1 MILNYKTFI
10 YANHKCFVFLRLLY
24 VTKNYLSENI
34 NRCMGIFSKSFPNVR
49 QLGAMDCGPT
59 CIKMIAKYYG
69 RDFSV
74 SFLRDKCFITKLG
87 VNLLGISEAAETIGL
102 RSTGVKINFE
112 GLLESKPFPCILH
125 WQNNHFVVLY
135 KMTKNKVYISDPGAG
150 IMVYNKQ
157 EFLEGW
163 AHGSD
168 TGFAL
173 FIETSTDF
181 YENEFDNIEAKHV
194 SATKFLLD
202 YMRGYSSYFVQIFL
216 GMLIGSVIML
226 FTPFLTQ
233 SIVDKGIN
241 GLDINFINLV
251 LIGQV
256 ILFLGGAFVEVIRSW
271 ILLHIGSRI
280 NVSLISDFLKKL
292 LSLKVQFFETHL
304 IGDILRRI
312 EDHKRIERLLTVT
325 SLSTVFSIINLI
337 LFGIVLGIYDAKI
350 FAVFFIGSSFSILW
364 VTLFLR
370 QKKKL
375 DFKYFET
382 YSKNYNK
389 LIEIIKG
396 VEEIKLSNSNKQK
409 RWEWEENQAKIFKI
423 NTKALSVEQLQH
435 NGSNIINHLTTILIT
450 YLSAKAVVNGEYSL
464 GAMFAIN
471 MIVGQLGSPIN
482 QIIEFIP
489 LLQEAKLGLDRI
501 LEVHTQ
507 EQEETHFNKTIFNID
522 KSEDIILENLS
533 FSYTADPNNLV
544 LKNINLTIPA
554 GKTTAIV
561 GSSGSGKSTLMKL
574 LLRFYEPSSGKISVG
589 SDNMNAIFYSV
600 WRDNIG
606 VVMQEGK
613 IFSDTIANNI
623 SLGTKLDIKR
633 AVECAKQACID
644 EFIME
649 SLPLGYNTQ
658 IGDEGVPMSLGQ
670 KQRILLARAFYKN
683 PNFMFLDEATS
694 ALDAKNERMVVENL
708 EKFCANRSVVVIAHR
723 LSTVVNA
730 DQIVVLHKGEIVE
743 IGTHHELVTMQGIYY
758 NLVKNQIELGS

>member
-1 MILNYKTFI
+1 
-10 YANHKCFVFLRLLY
+10 
-24 VTKNYLSENI
+24 
-34 NRCMGIFSKSFPNVR
+34 MGIFSKSFPNVR

-150 IMVYNKQ
+150 MMVYNKQ

-181 YENEFDNIEAKHV
+181 YENEFDNVEEKHI

-241 GLDINFINLV
+241 GLDVNFINLV

-507 EQEETHFNKTIFNID
+507 EQEETHFNKTVFNID

-533 FSYTADPNNLV
+533 FSYTGDPNNLV

-574 LLRFYEPSSGKISVG
+574 LLRFYEPSLGKISVG

-730 DQIVVLHKGEIVE
+730 DQIVVLHKGEIAE
-743 IGTHHELVTMQGIYY
+743 IGTHKELVAMQGIYY

>member
-1 MILNYKTFI
+1 
-10 YANHKCFVFLRLLY
+10 
-24 VTKNYLSENI
+24 
-34 NRCMGIFSKSFPNVR
+34 MGIFSKSFPNVR

-74 SFLRDKCFITKLG
+74 SFLREKCFITKLG

-125 WQNNHFVVLY
+125 WKNNHFVVLY
-135 KMTKNKVYISDPGAG
+135 KMTKNKVYISDPAMGL
-150 IMVYNKQ
+150 MTYNKQ

-163 AHGSD
+163 SHGSD

-173 FIETSTDF
+173 FIEPSTDF
-181 YENEFDNIEAKHV
+181 YENEFDGVEEKHI

-202 YMRGYSSYFVQIFL
+202 YMRSYTPYFIQIFL

-233 SIVDKGIN
+233 AIVDKGIN

-256 ILFLGGAFVEVIRSW
+256 VLFLGGAFVEIIRSW

-292 LSLKVQFFETHL
+292 LSLKVQFFESHL
-304 IGDILRRI
+304 IGDILRRV

-337 LFGIVLGIYDAKI
+337 LFGIILGIYDSKI
-350 FAVFFIGSSFSILW
+350 FVVFFIGSTLSILW
-364 VTLFLR
+364 VTLFLN

-409 RWEWEENQAKIFKI
+409 RWEWEENQARIFKI
-423 NTKALSVEQLQH
+423 NTKALSVEQLQN

-450 YLSAKAVVNGEYSL
+450 YFSAKSVVNGDYSL

-471 MIVGQLGSPIN
+471 MIVGQLNSPIN
-482 QIIEFIP
+482 QIIGFIP

-501 LEVHTQ
+501 LEVHQQ
-507 EQEETHFNKTIFNID
+507 EQEETHFNKTVFKIE

-533 FSYTADPNNLV
+533 FSYTGDPNNLV

-574 LLRFYEPSSGKISVG
+574 LLRFYEPSAGKITVG
-589 SDNMNAIFYSV
+589 TDNINTIFFSV

-623 SLGTKLDIKR
+623 ALGSKLDMKR
-633 AVECAKQACID
+633 AVECAKQACIN
-644 EFIME
+644 EFITE
-649 SLPLGYNTQ
+649 NLPLGYNTQ
-658 IGDEGVPMSLGQ
+658 IGDEGLPMSLGQ

-708 EKFCANRSVVVIAHR
+708 EKFCAQRSVVVIAHR

-730 DQIVVLHKGEIVE
+730 DQIVVLHKGEIAEV
-743 IGTHHELVTMQGIYY
+743 GNHKELVAMQGIYY
-758 NLVKNQIELGS
+758 NLVKNQLELGS

>member
-1 MILNYKTFI
+1 
-10 YANHKCFVFLRLLY
+10 
-24 VTKNYLSENI
+24 
-34 NRCMGIFSKSFPNVR
+34 MGLFSKSFPNVR

-74 SFLRDKCFITKLG
+74 SFLREKCFITKLG

-102 RSTGVKINFE
+102 RSTGVKINYD
-112 GLLESKPFPCILH
+112 GLLDSKPFPCILH
-125 WQNNHFVVLY
+125 WKNNHFVVLY
-135 KMTKNKVYISDPGAG
+135 KMSRSRVYISDPAMGL
-150 IMVYNKQ
+150 VSYNKQ
-157 EFLEGW
+157 EFLDGW
-163 AHGSD
+163 SHGGD

-173 FIETSTDF
+173 FIEPSTEF
-181 YENEFDNIEAKHV
+181 YESEFDGIEEKHI

-202 YMRGYSSYFVQIFL
+202 YMRGYTPYFIQIFM
-216 GMLIGSVIML
+216 GMLIGSVIMI

-233 SIVDKGIN
+233 AIVDKGVN

-251 LIGQV
+251 LIGQI
-256 ILFLGGAFVEVIRSW
+256 ILFLGGAFVEIIRSW

-292 LSLKVQFFETHL
+292 LSLKISFFESHL
-304 IGDILRRI
+304 IGDILRRV

-325 SLSTVFSIINLI
+325 SLSTIFSIINLI
-337 LFGIVLGIYDAKI
+337 LFSIILVIYDTKI
-350 FAVFFIGSSFSILW
+350 FAVFFTGSLLSVLW
-364 VTLFLR
+364 VTLFLK

-409 RWEWEENQAKIFKI
+409 RWEWEENQARIFKI
-423 NTKALSVEQLQH
+423 NIKALSVEQFQN
-435 NGSNIINHLTTILIT
+435 NGANIINQLTTILIT
-450 YLSAKAVVNGEYSL
+450 YFSAKAVVNGYYSI
-464 GAMFAIN
+464 GSMFAIN
-471 MIVGQLGSPIN
+471 MIVGQLRSPIN

-501 LEVHTQ
+501 LEVHQQ
-507 EQEETHFNKTIFNID
+507 EQEETHFNKTISQLD
-522 KSEDIILENLS
+522 KSEDLILENLS
-533 FSYTADPNNLV
+533 FSYTGDPNNLV

-574 LLRFYEPSSGKISVG
+574 LLRFYEPSAGKIIVG
-589 SDNMNAIFYSV
+589 SDNINTLFFSV
-600 WRDNIG
+600 WRNNIG

-623 SLGTKLDIKR
+623 ALGTKLEMKR
-633 AVECAKQACID
+633 VVECAKQACID
-644 EFIME
+644 EFITE
-649 SLPLGYNTQ
+649 NLPLAYNTQ

-694 ALDAKNERMVVENL
+694 ALDAKNEKMVVENL
-708 EKFCANRSVVVIAHR
+708 EKFCTNRSVVVIAHR

-730 DQIVVLHKGEIVE
+730 DQIVVLNRGEIAE
-743 IGTHHELVTMQGIYY
+743 IGNHKELVAQKGIYY
-758 NLVKNQIELGS
+758 GLVKNQLELGS

>member
-1 MILNYKTFI
+1 
-10 YANHKCFVFLRLLY
+10 
-24 VTKNYLSENI
+24 
-34 NRCMGIFSKSFPNVR
+34 MGIFSKSFPNVR

>member
-1 MILNYKTFI
+1 
-10 YANHKCFVFLRLLY
+10 
-24 VTKNYLSENI
+24 
-34 NRCMGIFSKSFPNVR
+34 MGIFSKSFPNVR

-59 CIKMIAKYYG
+59 CIKMIAKHYG

-74 SFLRDKCFITKLG
+74 SFLREKCFITKLG

-102 RSTGVKINFE
+102 RSTGVKINFD
-112 GLLESKPFPCILH
+112 GLLENKPFPCIIH
-125 WQNNHFVVLY
+125 WKNNHFVVLY
-135 KMTKNKVYISDPGAG
+135 KMSKNKVYISDPAMGL
-150 IMVYNKQ
+150 MTYSKQ
-157 EFLEGW
+157 EFLDAWG
-163 AHGSD
+163 HGSD

-173 FIETSTDF
+173 FFEPSSDF
-181 YENEFDNIEAKHV
+181 YEAEIDSVEEKHI
-194 SATKFLLD
+194 SSTKFLLD
-202 YMRGYSSYFVQIFL
+202 YMRGYSSHFVQIFL
-216 GMLIGSVIML
+216 GMMIGSVIML

-292 LSLKVQFFETHL
+292 LSLKVQFFESHL
-304 IGDILRRI
+304 IGDILRRV

-325 SLSTVFSIINLI
+325 SLSTVFSVINLL
-337 LFGIVLGIYDAKI
+337 LFGVILVIYDVKI
-350 FAVFFIGSSFSILW
+350 FSVFFIGSTLSILW
-364 VTLFLR
+364 VTLFLK

-409 RWEWEENQAKIFKI
+409 RWEWEENQAKIFRI
-423 NTKALSVEQLQH
+423 NTKALSVEQLQN

-464 GAMFAIN
+464 GSMFAIN
-471 MIVGQLGSPIN
+471 MIVGQLSSPIN
-482 QIIEFIP
+482 QIIDFIP
-489 LLQEAKLGLDRI
+489 MLQEAKLGLDRI
-501 LEVHTQ
+501 LEVHQQ
-507 EQEETHFNKTIFNID
+507 EPEETHFNKTVNVIEQA
-522 KSEDIILENLS
+522 EDIVLENLS
-533 FSYTADPNNLV
+533 FSYTGDPNSLV

-561 GSSGSGKSTLMKL
+561 GGSGSGKSTLMKL
-574 LLRFYEPSSGKISVG
+574 LLRFYEPSMGKIMVG
-589 SDNMNAIFYSV
+589 TDSMNSIFYSV
-600 WRDNIG
+600 WRNNIG

-613 IFSDTIANNI
+613 VFSETIANNI
-623 SLGTKLDIKR
+623 ALGLKVDMKR
-633 AVECAKQACID
+633 VVECAKQACID
-644 EFIME
+644 EFINE

-694 ALDAKNERMVVENL
+694 ALDAKNERMVVQNL
-708 EKFCANRSVVVIAHR
+708 DAFCVNRTVVVIAHR
-723 LSTVVNA
+723 LSTVVDA
-730 DQIVVLHKGEIVE
+730 DQIVVLNKGEIAEV
-743 IGTHHELVTMQGIYY
+743 GTHKELVAMQGIYY
-758 NLVKNQIELGS
+758 GLVKNQLELGS

>member
-1 MILNYKTFI
+1 
-10 YANHKCFVFLRLLY
+10 
-24 VTKNYLSENI
+24 
-34 NRCMGIFSKSFPNVR
+34 MGIFSKSFPNVR

-74 SFLRDKCFITKLG
+74 SFLREKCFITKLG

-102 RSTGVKINFE
+102 RTTGVKINYD
-112 GLLESKPFPCILH
+112 GLLESKPFPCIIH
-125 WQNNHFVVLY
+125 WKNNHFVVLY
-135 KMTKNKVYISDPGAG
+135 KMTRNRVFISDPAMGL
-150 IMVYNKQ
+150 VSYNKQ
-157 EFLEGW
+157 EFIEGW
-163 AHGSD
+163 AHGD
-168 TGFAL
+168 ETGFAL
-173 FIETSTDF
+173 FIEPSTEF
-181 YENEFDNIEAKHV
+181 YESEFDGVEEKQI
-194 SATKFLLD
+194 SSTKFLLD
-202 YMRGYSSYFVQIFL
+202 YMRGYMPYFMQIFM
-216 GMLIGSVIML
+216 GMMIGSVIML

-241 GLDINFINLV
+241 GLDINFINLILV
-251 LIGQV
+251 GQI
-256 ILFLGGAFVEVIRSW
+256 ILFLGGAFVEIIRSW

-292 LSLKVQFFETHL
+292 LSLKIQFFESHL
-304 IGDILRRI
+304 IGDILRRV

-325 SLSTVFSIINLI
+325 SLSTIFSIINLI
-337 LFGIVLGIYDAKI
+337 LFSVILVIYDFKI
-350 FAVFFIGSSFSILW
+350 FSVFFIGSSLSIVW
-364 VTLFLR
+364 VTMFLK

-409 RWEWEENQAKIFKI
+409 RWEWEENQARIFKI
-423 NTKALSVEQLQH
+423 NIKALSVEQLQN
-435 NGSNIINHLTTILIT
+435 NGANIINQLTTILIT
-450 YLSAKAVVNGEYSL
+450 YFSAKAVVAGHYSL
-464 GAMFAIN
+464 GSMFAIN
-471 MIVGQLGSPIN
+471 MIVGQLKSPIN

-501 LEVHTQ
+501 LEVHVQ
-507 EQEETHFNKTIFNID
+507 EQEETHFNKTIASID
-522 KSEDIILENLS
+522 KAEDLVLENLS
-533 FSYTADPNNLV
+533 FSYTGDPANLV
-544 LKNINLTIPA
+544 LKNINLVIPA

-574 LLRFYEPSSGKISVG
+574 LLRFYEPSLGKINIG
-589 SDNMNAIFYSV
+589 SDNFNALYFSV
-600 WRDNIG
+600 WRANIG

-623 SLGTKLDIKR
+623 ALGLKVDMKR
-633 AVECAKQACID
+633 VVECAKKACID
-644 EFIME
+644 EFITE
-649 SLPLGYNTQ
+649 SLPLAYNTQ

-683 PNFMFLDEATS
+683 PNYMFLDEATS
-694 ALDAKNERMVVENL
+694 ALDAKNEKMVVENL
-708 EKFCANRSVVVIAHR
+708 EQFCVNRTVVVIAHR

-730 DQIVVLHKGEIVE
+730 DQIVVLNRGEVAE
-743 IGTHHELVTMQGIYY
+743 VGTHKELVALQGIYY
-758 NLVKNQIELGS
+758 NLVKNQLELGS

>member
-1 MILNYKTFI
+1 
-10 YANHKCFVFLRLLY
+10 
-24 VTKNYLSENI
+24 
-34 NRCMGIFSKSFPNVR
+34 MGIFSKSFPNVR

-125 WQNNHFVVLY
+125 WKNNHFVVLY
-135 KMTKNKVYISDPGAG
+135 KMTKNKVFISDPAMGL
-150 IMVYNKQ
+150 MTYTKQ

-163 AHGSD
+163 SHGSD

-181 YENEFDNIEAKHV
+181 FENEFDGVEEKHI

-202 YMRGYSSYFVQIFL
+202 YMRGYTPYFIQIFL

-292 LSLKVQFFETHL
+292 LSLKVQFFESHL

-337 LFGIVLGIYDAKI
+337 LFGIVLAMYDTKI
-350 FAVFFIGSSFSILW
+350 FAVFFIGSTLSILW
-364 VTLFLR
+364 VTLFLK

-409 RWEWEENQAKIFKI
+409 RWEWEENQARIFKI
-423 NTKALSVEQLQH
+423 NTKALSVGQLQN
-435 NGSNIINHLTTILIT
+435 NGSNIINHLTTILVT
-450 YLSAKAVVNGEYSL
+450 YFSAIAVVNGEYSL

-471 MIVGQLGSPIN
+471 MIVGQLSSPIN

-501 LEVHTQ
+501 LEVHQQ
-507 EQEETHFNKTIFNID
+507 EPEEAHFNKTVFQID

-533 FSYTADPNNLV
+533 FSYTGDPNNLV

-574 LLRFYEPSSGKISVG
+574 LLRFYEPSLGKIIVG
-589 SDNMNAIFYSV
+589 TDNMNAIFYSV
-600 WRDNIG
+600 WRNNIG

-623 SLGTKLDIKR
+623 SLGSKLDIKR
-633 AVECAKQACID
+633 AVQCAKQACID
-644 EFIME
+644 EFVTE

-683 PNFMFLDEATS
+683 PSYMFLDEATS

-708 EKFCANRSVVVIAHR
+708 EKFCSNRSVVVIAHR

-730 DQIVVLHKGEIVE
+730 DQIVVLHKGEIAEV
-743 IGTHHELVTMQGIYY
+743 GTHKELVAMQGIYY
-758 NLVKNQIELGS
+758 GLVKNQIELGS

>member
-1 MILNYKTFI
+1 
-10 YANHKCFVFLRLLY
+10 
-24 VTKNYLSENI
+24 
-34 NRCMGIFSKSFPNVR
+34 MGIFTKSFPNVR

-74 SFLRDKCFITKLG
+74 SFLREKCFITKLG
-87 VNLLGISEAAETIGL
+87 VNLLGISEAAEIIGL
-102 RSTGVKINFE
+102 RSTGVKINFD

-125 WQNNHFVVLY
+125 WRNNHFVVLY
-135 KMTKNKVYISDPGAG
+135 KMTKSKVYISDPGAG
-150 IMVYNKQ
+150 LMVYNRQ
-157 EFLEGW
+157 DFLDNW

-181 YENEFDNIEAKHV
+181 YENEFDTVEEKHI
-194 SATKFLLD
+194 SSTKFLLD
-202 YMRGYSSYFVQIFL
+202 YMRSYTPYFIQIFL

-280 NVSLISDFLKKL
+280 NVSLVSDFLKKL
-292 LSLKVQFFETHL
+292 LSLKIHFFETHL
-304 IGDILRRI
+304 IGDILRRV

-337 LFGIVLGIYDAKI
+337 LFGIILVIYDPKI
-350 FAVFFIGSSFSILW
+350 FFVFFIGSSLSIIW
-364 VTLFLR
+364 VTLFLK

-409 RWEWEENQAKIFKI
+409 RWEWEENQARIFKI

-450 YLSAKAVVNGEYSL
+450 YFAAKAVVNGYYSL
-464 GAMFAIN
+464 GSMFAIN
-471 MIVGQLGSPIN
+471 MIVGQLSSPIN
-482 QIIEFIP
+482 QIIDFIP

-501 LEVHTQ
+501 LEVHKE
-507 EQEETHFNKTIFNID
+507 EQEETHFNKTVHHIENA
-522 KSEDIILENLS
+522 EDIVLENLS
-533 FSYTADPNNLV
+533 FSYTGDPNSLV

-574 LLRFYEPSSGKISVG
+574 LLRFYDPSLGKISVG
-589 SDNMNAIFYSV
+589 TDNMNAIFYSV
-600 WRDNIG
+600 WRGNIG

-623 SLGTKLDIKR
+623 ALGIKMDMKR
-633 AVECAKQACID
+633 VVKCAKQACID

-649 SLPLGYNTQ
+649 SLSLGYGTQ

-694 ALDAKNERMVVENL
+694 ALDAKNERIVVQNL
-708 EKFCANRSVVVIAHR
+708 EKFCTNRTVVVIAHR

-730 DQIVVLHKGEIVE
+730 DQIVVLHKGEIAE
-743 IGTHHELVTMQGIYY
+743 IGTHKELVEKKGIYY
-758 NLVKNQIELGS
+758 SLVKNQIELDS

>member
-1 MILNYKTFI
+1 
-10 YANHKCFVFLRLLY
+10 
-24 VTKNYLSENI
+24 
-34 NRCMGIFSKSFPNVR
+34 MGIFSKSFPNVR

-74 SFLRDKCFITKLG
+74 SFLREKCFITKLG

-125 WQNNHFVVLY
+125 WKNNHFVVLY
-135 KMTKNKVYISDPGAG
+135 KMTKNKVFISDPAMGL
-150 IMVYNKQ
+150 MTYTKQ

-163 AHGSD
+163 SHGSD

-181 YENEFDNIEAKHV
+181 FENEFDGVEEKHI

-202 YMRGYSSYFVQIFL
+202 YMRGYTPYFIQIFL

-292 LSLKVQFFETHL
+292 LSLKVQFFESHL

-337 LFGIVLGIYDAKI
+337 LFGIVLAMYDTKI
-350 FAVFFIGSSFSILW
+350 FAVFFIGSTLSILW
-364 VTLFLR
+364 VTLFLK

-409 RWEWEENQAKIFKI
+409 RWEWEENQARIFKI
-423 NTKALSVEQLQH
+423 NTKALSVGQLQN
-435 NGSNIINHLTTILIT
+435 NGSNIINHLTTILVT
-450 YLSAKAVVNGEYSL
+450 YFSAIAVVNGEYSL

-471 MIVGQLGSPIN
+471 MIVGQLSSPIN

-501 LEVHTQ
+501 LEVHQQ
-507 EQEETHFNKTIFNID
+507 EPEEAHFNKTVFQID

-533 FSYTADPNNLV
+533 FSYTGDPNNLV

-574 LLRFYEPSSGKISVG
+574 LLRFYEPSLGKIIVG
-589 SDNMNAIFYSV
+589 TDNMNAIFYSV
-600 WRDNIG
+600 WRNNIG

-623 SLGTKLDIKR
+623 SLGSKLDIKR
-633 AVECAKQACID
+633 AVQCAKQACID
-644 EFIME
+644 EFVTE

-683 PNFMFLDEATS
+683 PSYMFLDEATS

-708 EKFCANRSVVVIAHR
+708 EKFCSNRSVVVIAHR

-730 DQIVVLHKGEIVE
+730 DQIVVLHKGEIAEV
-743 IGTHHELVTMQGIYY
+743 GTHKELVAMQGIYY

>member
-1 MILNYKTFI
+1 
-10 YANHKCFVFLRLLY
+10 
-24 VTKNYLSENI
+24 
-34 NRCMGIFSKSFPNVR
+34 MGLFSKSFPNVR

-74 SFLRDKCFITKLG
+74 SFLREKCFITKLG

-102 RSTGVKINFE
+102 RTTGVKINYE
-112 GLLESKPFPCILH
+112 GLLESKPFPCIIH
-125 WQNNHFVVLY
+125 WKNNHFVVLY
-135 KMTKNKVYISDPGAG
+135 KMSRNKVYISDPAMGL
-150 IMVYNKQ
+150 VSYNKQ
-157 EFLEGW
+157 EFLESW
-163 AHGSD
+163 AHGD
-168 TGFAL
+168 ETGFAL
-173 FIETSTDF
+173 FVEPSTEF
-181 YENEFDNIEAKHV
+181 YENEFDNVEEKHISSV
-194 SATKFLLD
+194 KFLLD
-202 YMRGYSSYFVQIFL
+202 YMRNYTPYFLQIFM

-241 GLDINFINLV
+241 GLDLNFINLI
-251 LIGQV
+251 LIGQI
-256 ILFLGGAFVEVIRSW
+256 ILFLGGAFVEIIRSW

-292 LSLKVQFFETHL
+292 LSLKIQFFESHL
-304 IGDILRRI
+304 IGDILRRV

-337 LFGIVLGIYDAKI
+337 LFSVILIIYDLKI
-350 FAVFFIGSSFSILW
+350 FSIFLLGSALSILW
-364 VTLFLR
+364 VTMFLK

-389 LIEIIKG
+389 LIEIVKG

-409 RWEWEENQAKIFKI
+409 RWEWEENQARIFKI
-423 NTKALSVEQLQH
+423 NIKALSVEQLQN
-435 NGSNIINHLTTILIT
+435 NGANIINQLTTIFIT
-450 YLSAKAVVNGEYSL
+450 YFSATAVVKGDYSI
-464 GAMFAIN
+464 GSMFAIN
-471 MIVGQLGSPIN
+471 MIVGQLRSPIN

-489 LLQEAKLGLDRI
+489 MLQEAKLGLDRI
-501 LEVHTQ
+501 LEVHKQ
-507 EQEETHFNKTIFNID
+507 EQEETHFNKTISSID
-522 KSEDIILENLS
+522 KAEDLVLENLS
-533 FSYTADPNNLV
+533 FSYTGDPSNLV
-544 LKNINLTIPA
+544 LKNINLTIPS

-574 LLRFYEPSSGKISVG
+574 LLRFYEPNLGKINIG
-589 SDNMNAIFYSV
+589 SDNFNSLYYSV
-600 WRDNIG
+600 WRKNIG

-623 SLGTKLDIKR
+623 SLGLKTDMKR
-633 AVECAKQACID
+633 VVECAKQACID
-644 EFIME
+644 EFITE
-649 SLPLGYNTQ
+649 SLPLAYNTQ

-683 PNFMFLDEATS
+683 PHYMFLDEATS
-694 ALDAKNERMVVENL
+694 ALDAKNERLVVENL
-708 EKFCANRSVVVIAHR
+708 EKFCVNKTVVVIAHR

-730 DQIVVLHKGEIVE
+730 DQIVVLNKGEIAEV
-743 IGTHHELVTMQGIYY
+743 GTHKELVALKGIYY
-758 NLVKNQIELGS
+758 NLVKNQLELGS

>member
-1 MILNYKTFI
+1 
-10 YANHKCFVFLRLLY
+10 
-24 VTKNYLSENI
+24 
-34 NRCMGIFSKSFPNVR
+34 MGIFSKSFPNVR

-74 SFLRDKCFITKLG
+74 SFLREKCFITKLG

-102 RSTGVKINFE
+102 RSTGVKINYD

-125 WQNNHFVVLY
+125 WKNNHFVVLY
-135 KMTKNKVYISDPGAG
+135 KMTKNKVYISDPAMGL
-150 IMVYNKQ
+150 MVYNKQ
-157 EFLEGW
+157 EFLEAWG
-163 AHGSD
+163 HGSD

-173 FIETSTDF
+173 FIEPSTEF
-181 YENEFDNIEAKHV
+181 YESEIDGVEEKHI
-194 SATKFLLD
+194 SSTKFLLD
-202 YMRGYSSYFVQIFL
+202 YMRGYTPYFVQIFL
-216 GMLIGSVIML
+216 GMLIGSIIML

-256 ILFLGGAFVEVIRSW
+256 VLFLGGAFVEIIRSW

-292 LSLKVQFFETHL
+292 LSLKIQFFESHL
-304 IGDILRRI
+304 IGDILRRV

-337 LFGIVLGIYDAKI
+337 LFSIILVIYDLKI
-350 FAVFFIGSSFSILW
+350 FLVFFAGSLLSILW
-364 VTLFLR
+364 VTLFLK

-375 DFKYFET
+375 DFRYFET

-409 RWEWEENQAKIFKI
+409 RWEWEENQARIFKI
-423 NTKALSVEQLQH
+423 NTKALSVEQLQN
-435 NGSNIINHLTTILIT
+435 NGANIINQLTTILIT
-450 YLSAKAVVNGEYSL
+450 YFSAKAVVNGHYSL

-471 MIVGQLGSPIN
+471 MIVGQLKSPIN

-501 LEVHTQ
+501 LEIHQQ
-507 EQEETHFNKTIFNID
+507 EQEETHFNKAVSRID
-522 KSEDIILENLS
+522 KAEDLVLENLS
-533 FSYTADPNNLV
+533 FSYTGDPNNLV

-574 LLRFYEPSSGKISVG
+574 LLRFYEPSMGKIMVG

-600 WRDNIG
+600 WRGNIG

-613 IFSDTIANNI
+613 VFSETIANNI
-623 SLGTKLDIKR
+623 ALGLKVDMKR
-633 AVECAKQACID
+633 VVECAKQACID
-644 EFIME
+644 EFITE

-694 ALDAKNERMVVENL
+694 ALDAKNERLVVQNL
-708 EKFCANRSVVVIAHR
+708 EAFCEKRSVVVIAHR

-730 DQIVVLHKGEIVE
+730 DQIVVLNRGEIAEV
-743 IGTHHELVTMQGIYY
+743 GTHKELVAMQGIYY
-758 NLVKNQIELGS
+758 GLVKNQIELGS

>member
-1 MILNYKTFI
+1 
-10 YANHKCFVFLRLLY
+10 
-24 VTKNYLSENI
+24 
-34 NRCMGIFSKSFPNVR
+34 MGIFSKSFPNVR

-59 CIKMIAKYYG
+59 CIKMVAKYYG

-74 SFLRDKCFITKLG
+74 SFLREKCFITKLG

-102 RSTGVKINFE
+102 RSTGVKINYD
-112 GLLESKPFPCILH
+112 GLLESKPFPCIIH
-125 WQNNHFVVLY
+125 WKNNHFVVLY
-135 KMTKNKVYISDPGAG
+135 KMSSNKVYISDPAMGL
-150 IMVYNKQ
+150 VTYTKK

-163 AHGSD
+163 SHGND

-173 FIETSTDF
+173 FIEPSTDF
-181 YENEFDNIEAKHV
+181 YESEFDGVEEKQI
-194 SATKFLLD
+194 SPTKFLLD
-202 YMRGYSSYFVQIFL
+202 YMRGYTPYFVQIFM
-216 GMLIGSVIML
+216 GMMIGSVIMI

-251 LIGQV
+251 LIGQI
-256 ILFLGGAFVEVIRSW
+256 ILFLGGAFVEIIRSW

-292 LSLKVQFFETHL
+292 LSLKIQFFESHL
-304 IGDILRRI
+304 IGDILRRV

-337 LFGIVLGIYDAKI
+337 LFSIILVIYDLKI
-350 FAVFFIGSSFSILW
+350 FGVFFIGSSLSIIW
-364 VTLFLR
+364 VSLFLK

-396 VEEIKLSNSNKQK
+396 VEEIKLSNSSKQK
-409 RWEWEENQAKIFKI
+409 RWEWEENQAKIFKVNI
-423 NTKALSVEQLQH
+423 KALSVEQLQN
-435 NGSNIINHLTTILIT
+435 NGANIINQLTTILIT
-450 YLSAKAVVNGEYSL
+450 YFSAKAVVNGDYSL
-464 GAMFAIN
+464 GSMFAIN
-471 MIVGQLGSPIN
+471 MIVGQLRSPVN

-501 LEVHTQ
+501 LEVHKQ
-507 EQEETHFNKTIFNID
+507 EQEETHFNKTVATID
-522 KSEDIILENLS
+522 KAEDIVLENLS
-533 FSYTADPNNLV
+533 FSYTGDPASMV

-574 LLRFYEPSSGKISVG
+574 LLRFYEPSLGKIIVG
-589 SDNMNAIFYSV
+589 TDNINTLFYSV
-600 WRDNIG
+600 WRNNIG
-606 VVMQEGK
+606 IVMQEGK
-613 IFSDTIANNI
+613 VFSDTIANNI
-623 SLGTKLDIKR
+623 ALGLKVDTKR
-633 AVECAKQACID
+633 VVECAKQACID
-644 EFIME
+644 EFITE
-649 SLPLGYNTQ
+649 SLPLAYNTI

-694 ALDAKNERMVVENL
+694 ALDAKNERMVVDNL
-708 EKFCANRSVVVIAHR
+708 EKFCTNRSVVVIAHR

-730 DQIVVLHKGEIVE
+730 DQIVVLNRGEVAE
-743 IGTHHELVTMQGIYY
+743 VGTHKELVAMQGIYY
-758 NLVKNQIELGS
+758 NLVKNQLELGS

>member
-1 MILNYKTFI
+1 
-10 YANHKCFVFLRLLY
+10 
-24 VTKNYLSENI
+24 
-34 NRCMGIFSKSFPNVR
+34 MGFFSKSFPNVR

-74 SFLRDKCFITKLG
+74 SFLREKCFITKLG

-125 WQNNHFVVLY
+125 WKNNHFVVLY
-135 KMTKNKVYISDPGAG
+135 KMTKNKVFISDPAMGL
-150 IMVYNKQ
+150 MTYTKQ

-163 AHGSD
+163 SHGSD

-181 YENEFDNIEAKHV
+181 FENEFDGVEEKHI

-202 YMRGYSSYFVQIFL
+202 YMRGYTPYFIQIFL

-292 LSLKVQFFETHL
+292 LSLKVQFFESHL

-337 LFGIVLGIYDAKI
+337 LFGIVLAMYDTKI
-350 FAVFFIGSSFSILW
+350 FAVFFIGSTLSILW
-364 VTLFLR
+364 VTLFLK

-409 RWEWEENQAKIFKI
+409 RWEWEENQARIFKI
-423 NTKALSVEQLQH
+423 NTKALSVGQLQN
-435 NGSNIINHLTTILIT
+435 NGSNIINHLTTILVT
-450 YLSAKAVVNGEYSL
+450 YFSAIAVVNGEYSL

-471 MIVGQLGSPIN
+471 MIVGQLSSPIN

-501 LEVHTQ
+501 LEVHQQ
-507 EQEETHFNKTIFNID
+507 EPEEAHFNKTVFQID

-533 FSYTADPNNLV
+533 FSYTGDPNNLV

-574 LLRFYEPSSGKISVG
+574 LLRFYEPSLGKIIVG
-589 SDNMNAIFYSV
+589 TDNMNAIFYSV
-600 WRDNIG
+600 WRNNIG

-623 SLGTKLDIKR
+623 SLGSKLDIKR
-633 AVECAKQACID
+633 AVQCAKQACID
-644 EFIME
+644 EFVTE

-683 PNFMFLDEATS
+683 PSYMFLDEATS

-708 EKFCANRSVVVIAHR
+708 EKFCSNRSVVVIAHR

-730 DQIVVLHKGEIVE
+730 DQIVVLHKGEIAEV
-743 IGTHHELVTMQGIYY
+743 GTHKELVAMQGIYY
-758 NLVKNQIELGS
+758 GLVKNQIELGS

>member
-1 MILNYKTFI
+1 
-10 YANHKCFVFLRLLY
+10 
-24 VTKNYLSENI
+24 
-34 NRCMGIFSKSFPNVR
+34 MGIFSKSFPNVR

-74 SFLRDKCFITKLG
+74 SFLREKCFITKLG

-102 RSTGVKINFE
+102 RSTGVKINFD
-112 GLLESKPFPCILH
+112 GLLESKPFPCIIH
-125 WQNNHFVVLY
+125 WKNNHFVVLY
-135 KMTKNKVYISDPGAG
+135 KMSKNRVYISDPAMGLVA
-150 IMVYNKQ
+150 YSKQ

-163 AHGSD
+163 SHGSD

-173 FIETSTDF
+173 FIEPSTDF
-181 YENEFDNIEAKHV
+181 YESEFDNVEEKHI
-194 SATKFLLD
+194 SSTKFLLD
-202 YMRGYSSYFVQIFL
+202 YMRGYTPYFIQIFM
-216 GMLIGSVIML
+216 GMLIGSVIMV

-251 LIGQV
+251 LIGQI
-256 ILFLGGAFVEVIRSW
+256 ILFLGGAFVEIIRSW

-292 LSLKVQFFETHL
+292 LSLKIQFFESHL
-304 IGDILRRI
+304 IGDILRRV

-337 LFGIVLGIYDAKI
+337 LFGIILMIYDTKI
-350 FAVFFIGSSFSILW
+350 FFVFIIGSTLSILW
-364 VTLFLR
+364 VTLFLK

-409 RWEWEENQAKIFKI
+409 RWEWEENQARIFKI
-423 NTKALSVEQLQH
+423 NTKALSVDQLQR

-450 YLSAKAVVNGEYSL
+450 YFSAKAVVHGDYSL

-471 MIVGQLGSPIN
+471 MIVGQLSSPIN

-501 LEVHTQ
+501 LEVHQQ
-507 EQEETHFNKTIFNID
+507 EAEESHFNKTVSSID
-522 KSEDIILENLS
+522 KAEDIILENLS
-533 FSYTADPNNLV
+533 FSYTGDPNNLV

-574 LLRFYEPSSGKISVG
+574 LLRFYEPSLGKIMVG
-589 SDNMNAIFYSV
+589 SDNMNSIFFSV
-600 WRDNIG
+600 WRGNIG

-613 IFSDTIANNI
+613 VFSETIANNI
-623 SLGTKLDIKR
+623 ALGLKVDMKR
-633 AVECAKQACID
+633 VVECAKQACID
-644 EFIME
+644 EFISE

-658 IGDEGVPMSLGQ
+658 IGDEGLPMSLGQ

-694 ALDAKNERMVVENL
+694 ALDAKNEKMVVQNL
-708 EKFCANRSVVVIAHR
+708 EAFCASRSVVVIAHR

-730 DQIVVLHKGEIVE
+730 DQIVVLNKGEIAEV
-743 IGTHHELVTMQGIYY
+743 GTHKELVAAQGIYY
-758 NLVKNQIELGS
+758 GLVKNQIELGS

>member
-1 MILNYKTFI
+1 
-10 YANHKCFVFLRLLY
+10 
-24 VTKNYLSENI
+24 
-34 NRCMGIFSKSFPNVR
+34 MGIFSKSFPNVR

-59 CIKMIAKYYG
+59 CIKMIAKFYG

-74 SFLRDKCFITKLG
+74 SFLREKCFITKLG

-125 WQNNHFVVLY
+125 WKNNHFVVLY
-135 KMTKNKVYISDPGAG
+135 KMTNNKVYISDPAMGL
-150 IMVYNKQ
+150 MTYTKQ

-163 AHGSD
+163 SHGSD

-181 YENEFDNIEAKHV
+181 FENEFDGVEEKHI

-202 YMRGYSSYFVQIFL
+202 YMRGYTPYFIQIFL

-256 ILFLGGAFVEVIRSW
+256 VLFLGGAFVEVIRSW

-292 LSLKVQFFETHL
+292 LSLKVQFFESHL

-337 LFGIVLGIYDAKI
+337 LFGIVLAIYDTKI
-350 FAVFFIGSSFSILW
+350 FSVFFIGSTLSILW
-364 VTLFLR
+364 VTLFLK

-409 RWEWEENQAKIFKI
+409 RWEWEENQARIFKI
-423 NTKALSVEQLQH
+423 NTKALSVQQLQN

-450 YLSAKAVVNGEYSL
+450 YFSAIAVVKGEYSL

-471 MIVGQLGSPIN
+471 MIVGQLSSPIN

-501 LEVHTQ
+501 LEVHQQ
-507 EQEETHFNKTIFNID
+507 EPEEAHFNKTVFQID
-522 KSEDIILENLS
+522 KSEDIILENMS
-533 FSYTADPNNLV
+533 FSYTGDPNNLV
-544 LKNINLTIPA
+544 LKNINLIIPA

-574 LLRFYEPSSGKISVG
+574 LLRFYEPSLGKIIVG
-589 SDNMNAIFYSV
+589 TDNMNSIFYSV
-600 WRDNIG
+600 WRNNIG

-644 EFIME
+644 EFVTE

-683 PNFMFLDEATS
+683 PNYMFLDEATS

-708 EKFCANRSVVVIAHR
+708 EKFCSNRSVVVIAHR

-730 DQIVVLHKGEIVE
+730 DQIVVLHKGEIAEV
-743 IGTHHELVTMQGIYY
+743 GTHKELVAMQGIYY
-758 NLVKNQIELGS
+758 GLVKNQIELGS